1 MKRFR
6 FSLQSVATV
15 RSLKELRAR
24 ENLAA
29 SLRAIERAFLAH
41 AKARSQR
48 EELEQMLRA
57 GSSSRMRA
65 GEQVA
70 FLGALGVAG
79 LAEAEARQAH
89 AEASAERDRRVA
101 EYHEA
106 ARDLKAMEKLE
117 AKARQR
123 YRLAGERAEQNALDE
138 WAGAAIRPGSTLP

>member
-29 SLRAIERAFLAH
+29 SLRAIEHALLAH
-41 AKARSQR
+41 AKARENR
-48 EELEQMLRA
+48 EELEHMLRA
-57 GSSSRMRA
+57 GTSSRVRA

-79 LAEAEARQAH
+79 LAEAAARQTLAT
-89 AEASAERDRRVA
+89 AAAERDRRVT

-106 ARDLKAMEKLE
+106 ARDVKAMDKLE
-117 AKARQR
+117 ARARQR
-123 YRLAGERAEQNALDE
+123 HRLAAERAEQNALDE
-138 WAGAAIRPGSTLP
+138 WAGTALRPGNTPS